1 MLHLGKRPWRPYAA
15 LSAALVSLA
24 VVLSV
29 SGSAGAVSRT
39 AAPPRAAA
47 VAPRA
52 ALIPNAGE
60 LTTTS
65 AIHGVTSD
73 GRTVAGNFKP
83 LTTAVTSGGRL
94 VVRGTLNMLIKG
106 DVPVRTSKVVNLP
119 FQSVGSSAAAATTA
133 ATTTSGAVTTAAL
146 TSSAVAPAA
155 LPAGACQILNLVLG
169 PLHLDLLGLVIDL
182 NQVILNITAVP
193 GAGNLLGNLLCA
205 VTGLLDNAG
214 GLAALL
220 NQILGIVAAL

>member
-65 AIHGVTSD
+65 AIHGLTSD

-94 VVRGTLNMLIKG
+94 VVRGTLNMLIRG
-106 DVPVRTSKVVNLP
+106 DVPVRTSQVVNLP
-119 FQSVGSSAAAATTA
+119 VKSIRSGAAAPAGAAAA
-133 ATTTSGAVTTAAL
+133 AV
-146 TSSAVAPAA
+146 PA
-155 LPAGACQILNLVLG
+155 ACQILNLVLG
-169 PLHLDLLGLVIDL
+169 PLHLNLLGLVIDL
-182 NQVILNITAVP
+182 NQVILNITAQP
-193 GAGNLLGNLLCA
+193 GDGNLLGNLLCA
-205 VTGLLDNAG
+205 VAGLLDGTPLTGLLG
-214 GLAALL
+214 QILTLL
-220 NQILGIVAAL
+220 NSILAILNQ